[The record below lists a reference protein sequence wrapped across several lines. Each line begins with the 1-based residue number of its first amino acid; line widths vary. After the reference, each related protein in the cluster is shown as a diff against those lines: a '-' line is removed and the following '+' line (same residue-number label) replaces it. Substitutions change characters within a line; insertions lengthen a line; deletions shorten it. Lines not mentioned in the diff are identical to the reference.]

1 VGANAA
7 FAVAS
12 LVVITMWCFG
22 ATVVDAAWQGI
33 DAWSALI
40 TASVSDGSQNATIV
54 ASFAPDPVTKGAQ
67 PIIALNLSS
76 YSVMG
81 NANPS
86 IYVGGRRSFVGCV

>member
-1 VGANAA
+1 MTIV
-7 FAVAS
+7 VS
-12 LVVITMWCFG
+12 LIVMGCFG
-22 ATVVDAAWQGI
+22 TLLVDAAWQGI

-81 NANPS
+81 SVYPS
-86 IYVGGRRSFVGCV
+86 IYVGGRRSFVGWV